1 MSTSKR
7 RAVDDVSEQ
16 GDAVN
21 LSGASAL
28 WHADR
33 TRADDPCPKTSCAC
47 PGELHSSAP
56 PAPPGI
62 EQSCKAQK
70 NSHAQQVGQDM
81 EKKEMDI
88 AHTTQTVQSHHGELC
103 MRARSRRLTTA
114 TTLQIASFDPSVHR
128 LCLRKC
134 SGPSKSQWSDY
145 SHLQAVSSRG
155 PSASRY
161 SMRSP
166 TACLSISSRS

>member
-7 RAVDDVSEQ
+7 RAIDDVSEQ

-88 AHTTQTVQSHHGELC
+88 SPIPPK
-103 MRARSRRLTTA
+103 RYNLTTA
-114 TTLQIASFDPSVHR
+114 SSACAHALVDSPQPQPFRLPHLTR
-128 LCLRKC
+128 LCTDRAC
-134 SGPSKSQWSDY
+134 ESAAGHRRVSGAITLIYK
-145 SHLQAVSSRG
+145 R
-155 PSASRY
+155 
-161 SMRSP
+161 
-166 TACLSISSRS
+166 